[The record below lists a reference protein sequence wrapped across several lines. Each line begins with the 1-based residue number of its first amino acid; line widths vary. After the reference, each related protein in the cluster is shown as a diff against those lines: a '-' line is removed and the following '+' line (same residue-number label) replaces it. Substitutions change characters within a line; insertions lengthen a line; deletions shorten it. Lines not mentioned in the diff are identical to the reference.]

1 MKYLITE
8 QQYDNAIDKFIS
20 YQFEPH
26 KEKTLK
32 KHPDSMLWV
41 KDKQVIAEIE
51 ESKFF
56 WVKYEIFDIISNM
69 FSLDY
74 EETQEVIEYWL
85 KKHYNLKLTPWSGW
99 NYRLNLG

>member
-32 KHPDSMLWV
+32 KHPDSML
-41 KDKQVIAEIE
+41 
-51 ESKFF
+51 